1 MLAGIMLF
9 FASNAAAGN
18 NVVVVPLGGS
28 AEGNATA
35 ADVIE
40 GKTFSSKAAG
50 KGVRGTL
57 KVADKGIVS
66 IHFSA
71 FTPADDGYT
80 FKTDPADTPYGKYL
94 AAQTPN
100 LQFWMAPVY
109 LPDGATVTKFTFYW
123 ANTSSSVAGS
133 ATLYRTDFKGNED
146 KMAQITAVV
155 DTPDP
160 TSSHEDTINY
170 ATVDNTNYDYYIWLR
185 LRQENGEVRAYGATV
200 EYNLQ

>member
-1 MLAGIMLF
+1 
-9 FASNAAAGN
+9 
-18 NVVVVPLGGS
+18 
-28 AEGNATA
+28 
-35 ADVIE
+35 
-40 GKTFSSKAAG
+40 
-50 KGVRGTL
+50 
-57 KVADKGIVS
+57 
-66 IHFSA
+66 
-71 FTPADDGYT
+71 
-80 FKTDPADTPYGKYL
+80 
-94 AAQTPN
+94 
-100 LQFWMAPVY
+100 MAPVY

-133 ATLYRTDFKGNED
+133 ATLYRTDFKGIED

-160 TSSHEDTINY
+160 TSSYEDTINY